1 MIDRSIEAPGF
12 SDPVFDAQSVFRTAL
27 TALSEPGRVL
37 TLPSSLGIDAAPAL
51 LLALADHDTPIWLDG
66 TASKFA
72 AYLRFHT
79 GAEIVDDSTAARFAM
94 IGSGTLCPP
103 LGRFEPGS
111 PDYPD
116 RSATLIVEV
125 EALVEGGDWTLS
137 GPGIPTSRTLSV
149 GGLPTDFLSQWA
161 DNHGSYPQGVDLFL
175 TCGSQL
181 AGLPRSTRVTPC
193 M

>member
-1 MIDRSIEAPGF
+1 MIDHGIEAPGF
-12 SDPVFDAQSVFRTAL
+12 ADPVFDAQSVFRTAL

-37 TLPSSLGIDAAPAL
+37 KLPSALGIDAAPAL
-51 LLALADHDTPIWLDG
+51 LLALADHDTPIWLDE

-79 GAEIVDDSTAARFAM
+79 GAEIVDDRNTARFAM
-94 IGSGTLCPP
+94 IGCSAICPS
-103 LGRFEPGS
+103 LSQFEPGS
-111 PDYPD
+111 ADYPD

-125 EALVEGGDWTLS
+125 ETLAEGGDWKLS
-137 GPGIPTSRTLSV
+137 GPGIPGARTLSV
-149 GGLPTDFLSQWA
+149 GGLPPDFLEQWA
-161 DNHGSYPQGVDLFL
+161 DNHASYPQGVDVFF
-175 TCGSQL
+175 TCGSLL